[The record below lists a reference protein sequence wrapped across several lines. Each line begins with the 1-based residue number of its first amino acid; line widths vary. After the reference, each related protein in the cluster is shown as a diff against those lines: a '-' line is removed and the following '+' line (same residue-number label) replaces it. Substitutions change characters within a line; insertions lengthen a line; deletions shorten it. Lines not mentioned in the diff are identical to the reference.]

1 MSCTSDFMDSM
12 ILAHK
17 LRQLNMAAQ
26 LMEAQPTCSL
36 GLGYEWHVGIPVVG
50 KWTNSYWLTFR
61 VPRSGPIGP

>member
-1 MSCTSDFMDSM
+1 
-12 ILAHK
+12 
-17 LRQLNMAAQ
+17 MAAQ

-61 VPRSGPIGP
+61 VPRSEPIGP